1 MFAKIEHRL
10 SLGGHYVAAAVIYLG
25 LALILGGS
33 TLLDSWQALAEEATK
48 TCTHI
53 VYVPAEGGSV
63 PVTVEGC
70 PEGQHCCDGVCISDE
85 EICCEDGTHGHPDS
99 GSCCGGGCNTVMVG
113 EMETCEHIPTT
124 FVPYEQNEE

>member
-1 MFAKIEHRL
+1 MFTKIENWL
-10 SLGGHYVAAAVIYLG
+10 SLGGHYTAATVIYLG
-25 LALILGGS
+25 IALILGGS

-70 PEGQHCCDGVCISDE
+70 PEGQQCCHGACIADSED
-85 EICCEDGTHGHPDS
+85 CCEE
-99 GSCCGGGCNTVMVG
+99 CND
-113 EMETCEHIPTT
+113 
-124 FVPYEQNEE
+124 